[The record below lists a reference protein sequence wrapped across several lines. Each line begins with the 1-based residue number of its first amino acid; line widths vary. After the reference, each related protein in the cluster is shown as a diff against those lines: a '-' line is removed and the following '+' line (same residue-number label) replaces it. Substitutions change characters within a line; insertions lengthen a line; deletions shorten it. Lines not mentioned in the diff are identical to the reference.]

1 MAPETSAPATN
12 VELRVQQAEIH
23 AGPFAH
29 VSDQARLE
37 AATAMRSVVGIC
49 GATGRSASETGGDSP
64 PKLRKA
70 NEKQSAAA
78 VESGSSSGDESDT
91 DFAPQTLAQ
100 ELAKRMSHTED
111 VLVQASEQRGRSAEQ
126 RRDQTAPIEWRR
138 PMKAAGA
145 SSEFPTT
152 PAASAAPVVSAAS
165 AAPGPIT
172 LTHASGSSSGD
183 ESDSAPQTLAQE
195 TLARMSHTEDVLV
208 QAPEQGVWSAEQRRD
223 TTPLKGEFYSEEGMV
238 ARVELLEKES
248 IKQALE
254 DLWTAAN
261 CVDPTD
267 EIIDKQEYA
276 IMHRKIVLHLQP
288 MATPAEAMDATEED
302 WLRDTMG
309 EAGLSKQRF
318 IISWFE
324 LADLWTES
332 MEASEYEDFLIGL
345 LEAIVV
351 QSPDGMIEWK
361 RDPDIIREHFKKR
374 QEQGKKVTDTH
385 NMPLCLS
392 RWHKHLKNQAV
403 QRAAALAADKIRAGL
418 EAARVRPR
426 RGSGSGYSTS
436 IAAAFAAGIGASRR
450 GSQAPTEAGR
460 SLRSSFGPGAASQ
473 APTEAGQS
481 LRSSFGPGAA
491 DAAIVAETSE
501 DAPPAFTGRRHSMG
515 AATGRR
521 ASFVDAVDACCDLT
535 GRGRRASC
543 AHASDGSSRP
553 SCASSVDAFKP
564 RFSGEGSGGPSLRSS
579 FVDACY
585 DHAVR
590 GPTRTRLDTVG
601 W

>member
-1 MAPETSAPATN
+1 
-12 VELRVQQAEIH
+12 
-23 AGPFAH
+23 
-29 VSDQARLE
+29 
-37 AATAMRSVVGIC
+37 
-49 GATGRSASETGGDSP
+49 
-64 PKLRKA
+64 
-70 NEKQSAAA
+70 
-78 VESGSSSGDESDT
+78 
-91 DFAPQTLAQ
+91 
-100 ELAKRMSHTED
+100 
-111 VLVQASEQRGRSAEQ
+111 
-126 RRDQTAPIEWRR
+126 
-138 PMKAAGA
+138 
-145 SSEFPTT
+145 
-152 PAASAAPVVSAAS
+152 
-165 AAPGPIT
+165 
-172 LTHASGSSSGD
+172 
-183 ESDSAPQTLAQE
+183 
-195 TLARMSHTEDVLV
+195 
-208 QAPEQGVWSAEQRRD
+208 
-223 TTPLKGEFYSEEGMV
+223 
-238 ARVELLEKES
+238 
-248 IKQALE
+248 
-254 DLWTAAN
+254 
-261 CVDPTD
+261 
-267 EIIDKQEYA
+267 
-276 IMHRKIVLHLQP
+276 MHRKIVLHLQP

-403 QRAAALAADKIRAGL
+403 QRAAALAADKIQAGL

-450 GSQAPTEAGR
+450 GSQA
-460 SLRSSFGPGAASQ
+460 S
-473 APTEAGQS
+473 TEAGQS

-501 DAPPAFTGRRHSMG
+501 DAPPAFMGRRHSMG

>member
-1 MAPETSAPATN
+1 
-12 VELRVQQAEIH
+12 
-23 AGPFAH
+23 
-29 VSDQARLE
+29 
-37 AATAMRSVVGIC
+37 
-49 GATGRSASETGGDSP
+49 
-64 PKLRKA
+64 
-70 NEKQSAAA
+70 
-78 VESGSSSGDESDT
+78 
-91 DFAPQTLAQ
+91 
-100 ELAKRMSHTED
+100 
-111 VLVQASEQRGRSAEQ
+111 
-126 RRDQTAPIEWRR
+126 
-138 PMKAAGA
+138 
-145 SSEFPTT
+145 
-152 PAASAAPVVSAAS
+152 
-165 AAPGPIT
+165 
-172 LTHASGSSSGD
+172 
-183 ESDSAPQTLAQE
+183 
-195 TLARMSHTEDVLV
+195 
-208 QAPEQGVWSAEQRRD
+208 
-223 TTPLKGEFYSEEGMV
+223 
-238 ARVELLEKES
+238 
-248 IKQALE
+248 
-254 DLWTAAN
+254 
-261 CVDPTD
+261 
-267 EIIDKQEYA
+267 
-276 IMHRKIVLHLQP
+276 MHRKIVLHLQP

-351 QSPDGMIEWK
+351 QSPNGMIEWK
-361 RDPDIIREHFKKR
+361 RDPDIIREHFRKR

-403 QRAAALAADKIRAGL
+403 QRAAALAADKIQAGL

-473 APTEAGQS
+473 APTEAGQSLRSSFGPGAASQASTEAGQS

>member
-1 MAPETSAPATN
+1 
-12 VELRVQQAEIH
+12 
-23 AGPFAH
+23 
-29 VSDQARLE
+29 
-37 AATAMRSVVGIC
+37 
-49 GATGRSASETGGDSP
+49 
-64 PKLRKA
+64 
-70 NEKQSAAA
+70 
-78 VESGSSSGDESDT
+78 
-91 DFAPQTLAQ
+91 
-100 ELAKRMSHTED
+100 
-111 VLVQASEQRGRSAEQ
+111 
-126 RRDQTAPIEWRR
+126 
-138 PMKAAGA
+138 
-145 SSEFPTT
+145 
-152 PAASAAPVVSAAS
+152 
-165 AAPGPIT
+165 
-172 LTHASGSSSGD
+172 
-183 ESDSAPQTLAQE
+183 
-195 TLARMSHTEDVLV
+195 
-208 QAPEQGVWSAEQRRD
+208 
-223 TTPLKGEFYSEEGMV
+223 
-238 ARVELLEKES
+238 
-248 IKQALE
+248 
-254 DLWTAAN
+254 
-261 CVDPTD
+261 
-267 EIIDKQEYA
+267 
-276 IMHRKIVLHLQP
+276 MHRKIVLHLQP

-332 MEASEYEDFLIGL
+332 MEASEYEDFLTGL

-361 RDPDIIREHFKKR
+361 RDADIIREHFKKR

-450 GSQAPTEAGR
+450 GSQAPTEAGQ

-491 DAAIVAETSE
+491 SQAPTEAGQSLRSSFGPSAVDAADTTDPIEWQRAADAAGVAGNSE
-501 DAPPAFTGRRHSMG
+501 DAPAAFMGRRHSMG
-515 AATGRR
+515 ATTGRR
-521 ASFVDAVDACCDLT
+521 ASFVGAVDACCDLT
-535 GRGRRASC
+535 GRGRRTSC
-543 AHASDGSSRP
+543 AHASDGASRP
-553 SCASSVDAFKP
+553 SCASFVDAFKP

-590 GPTRTRLDTVG
+590 GPTRTLSPNLDR
-601 W
+601 